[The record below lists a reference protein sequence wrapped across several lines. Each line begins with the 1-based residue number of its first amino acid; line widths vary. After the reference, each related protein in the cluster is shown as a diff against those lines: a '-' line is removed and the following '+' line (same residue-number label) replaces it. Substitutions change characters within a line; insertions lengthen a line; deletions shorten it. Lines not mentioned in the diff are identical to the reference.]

1 MRLLFFFD
9 YVFYKIAYFYANH
22 LNYNDIKEYAGAGI
36 LSLLQLSN
44 GLFILFLIKPFDELT
59 DIEKLFAFLIGYLI
73 IFGLNLYRYK
83 KVKPYEEL
91 EENWKVEN
99 QNKRRMKMLMIICYV
114 LLSIL
119 LLGVHRKFV

>member
-1 MRLLFFFD
+1 MRLLVFFD

-83 KVKPYEEL
+83 KIKPYEEL
-91 EENWKVEN
+91 EEDWKVEN
-99 QNKRRMKMLMIICYV
+99 QKKRRMKMLMIICYV

-119 LLGVHRKFV
+119 LLGIHRKFV

>member
-1 MRLLFFFD
+1 MRLLVFFD
-9 YVFYKIAYFYANH
+9 YVFYNIAYFYANH
-22 LNYNDIKEYAGAGI
+22 LNYNDIKVYAGAGI
-36 LSLLQLSN
+36 LCLLQLSN

-83 KVKPYEEL
+83 KIKPYEEL
-91 EENWKVEN
+91 EEDWKGEN
-99 QNKRRMKMLMIICYV
+99 QKKRGMKMLMIICYV